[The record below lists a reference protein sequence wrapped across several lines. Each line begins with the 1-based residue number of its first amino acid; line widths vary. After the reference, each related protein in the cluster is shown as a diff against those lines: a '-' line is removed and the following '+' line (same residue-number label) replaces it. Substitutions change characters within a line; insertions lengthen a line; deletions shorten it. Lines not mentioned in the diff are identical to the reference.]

1 MTNLSP
7 QDSSHTNL
15 VKLSDFG
22 FAKSV
27 DRRNSLRTLCGTPNY
42 MAPEVLERWPAYDVA
57 CDIWGFGVILFLL
70 LGGYLP
76 FDPTASN
83 DVNAIFDRTRN
94 GQYQFYPQR
103 WQNIS
108 RMAKDLVAR
117 CLNTNPSRRMTSK
130 KALEHPWIQAGE
142 AKIANHKI
150 DTKRLRESIANGKP
164 KNTAASKPKENRVK
178 DLQDDFTVYMD
189 KRKGDSIVSHM
200 TGAHR
205 TIATA
210 ATAFKE
216 EGGSGQPIDTFYTRG
231 RVLGKG
237 AFAQVYRG
245 QHHRTG
251 YYYAIKEVDLSKLSR
266 KELKTLNEEITVL
279 KFVRGGPGIIRLFD
293 VFREPQKYY
302 LVMEE
307 MTGGDLLNRILEK
320 EVYTENEAR
329 ECCRHFFE
337 AVKYCHRKR
346 IAHRD
351 IKLDNL
357 LLVEKGNEATLKLA
371 DFGFS
376 RKCRSSGLTTM
387 CGTPNYM
394 APEVFNPPSK
404 GYDFRC
410 DMWSVGCVVY
420 CLLGGYLPFEGDI
433 KRIKRKVLSA
443 SYKFHTEYWTNVST
457 PAKEMIA
464 RMLELNPDRRM
475 SAEQALCCEWMGLDE
490 DQLTTNDL
498 SSTQEKM
505 KGSDKKLK
513 AMKKGILAEGE
524 DRIDEEDEKFVEDYE
539 LLQQVRFNCFVATAN
554 IVIVKLTLILL
565 PLHTDR
571 TRRIR

>member
-1 MTNLSP
+1 
-7 QDSSHTNL
+7 
-15 VKLSDFG
+15 
-22 FAKSV
+22 
-27 DRRNSLRTLCGTPNY
+27 

-57 CDIWGFGVILFLL
+57 CDMWGFGVILFLL

-83 DVNAIFDRTRN
+83 DFNAVFERTRN

-117 CLNTNPSRRMTSK
+117 CLNTNPSRRMTSQ
-130 KALEHPWIQAGE
+130 KALEHPWILAGE
-142 AKIANHKI
+142 ASISNTRI
-150 DTKRLRESIANGKP
+150 ETKRLQESIAKGRSHK
-164 KNTAASKPKENRVK
+164 KKTTGSKPKKNRVK
-178 DLQDDFTVYMD
+178 DLQEDFTVYLE

-200 TGAHR
+200 TGAHK

-210 ATAFKE
+210 ATAFRE
-216 EGGSGQPIDTFYTRG
+216 EGASGQSIDTFYKKG

-237 AFAQVYRG
+237 AFAQVYRA
-245 QHHRTG
+245 QHNRTG
-251 YYYAIKEVDLSKLSR
+251 QNFAIKEVDLSRLSK
-266 KELKTLNEEITVL
+266 KELKVLNEEITIL

-293 VFREPQKYY
+293 VFREPQKQY

-307 MTGGDLLNRILEK
+307 MQGGDLLNRILEK

-329 ECCRHFFE
+329 DCCRHFFE

-371 DFGFS
+371 DFGFA
-376 RKCRSSGLTTM
+376 RKCRISGLTTM

-394 APEVFNPPSK
+394 APEVFDLSPR

-410 DMWSVGCVVY
+410 DMWSAGVVVY
-420 CLLGGYLPFEGDI
+420 CLLGGYLPFEGDV
-433 KRIKRKVLSA
+433 KRIKRKVLKA
-443 SYKFHTEYWTNVST
+443 DYKFHTDYWQNVST
-457 PAKEMIA
+457 PAKELIA
-464 RMLELNPDRRM
+464 RMLELNPDRRI

-498 SSTQEKM
+498 SSTQEKI
-505 KGSDKKLK
+505 KGSDRKLQ
-513 AMKKGILAEGE
+513 ALNRGILAEGK

-539 LLQQVRFNCFVATAN
+539 LLQQVCVSASHS
-554 IVIVKLTLILL
+554 K
-565 PLHTDR
+565 R
-571 TRRIR
+571 TPCNS